1 VGTPGLDFFR
11 VDRSGSTKRLL
22 AIAGVLVA
30 LGATTAGAH
39 LVRRLADLGRTI
51 ALIGGV
57 TMLAGLVLG
66 FGTMAM
72 MLFENVWLSIR
83 AEGLLVHENGRE
95 TILAWDDLT
104 TIETDAGFVV
114 LARPA
119 GNAVR
124 WYAGREAEDVAARI
138 LEARRKASL
147 GVLRVGT

>member
-1 VGTPGLDFFR
+1 VPTPGIDFFR
-11 VDRSGSTKRLL
+11 VDRSGSTRRLL

-51 ALIGGV
+51 ALLGGV

-114 LARPA
+114 LSRPA
-119 GNAVR
+119 GDAVR